1 MMLHLFRNIVFFI
14 LVPLVMQ
21 SQQLPENPCV
31 EVKSNRA
38 IKYFKQAM
46 ENLETG
52 HDKEGYRLL
61 MEAVKTEPEFPDA
74 YYQLAQI
81 NLKKAQDAMYD
92 INEVRNAD
100 RYYHNAERYFL
111 KTIKYCSKL
120 DDYRSYYYLGIYYYQ
135 IKNLK
140 NTLDY
145 LQFYLAHQS
154 SDEKLKKNAQTII
167 NKIGDAAKLIENPVP
182 FNPQKLA
189 GINTAADEFLPL
201 ISPDGELA
209 LFTRRYPK
217 FIKETQTKRFVDE
230 FTYSERQNPLTQSYE
245 LFNKGT
251 AMPPPFNVQGVDQGA
266 ASITIDNKHL
276 YMTICQFVKGKG
288 GKPYKNCDIYV
299 SDFEEGKWTTLKN
312 LGPNINRQNT
322 WESQPS
328 ISADGKTL
336 YFASVRPGNIGFS
349 SNNSTIDIYT
359 STLKPDNTWTKAKNL
374 GQEINTR
381 ANEKSPFI
389 HTDSQTL
396 YFSSDGRNGLGGYD
410 IYFSQLQPNG
420 HWSKP
425 KNIGYP
431 INTEG
436 DDLGFIVST
445 NGEKAYFSSDRIDE
459 STGWDIY
466 SFELYQDA
474 RPHKVLFA
482 KGKLVDD
489 QGNVLTDAKVEIKSV
504 NTNKT
509 VSGMVDKKTG
519 DYAIA
524 IATEKDDEYLLTV
537 KKKDFAFTSTFINP
551 KTITHIDVPLQVNM
565 EMKPVKVGETVEI
578 KDIHFATN
586 SANFDRSSLFI
597 LDNFVDFLKEN
608 PKVKIGI
615 QGHTDNVGDPK
626 ANMELSQK
634 RAQSVRDYL
643 ILMGIKK
650 NRIAFTKGFG
660 ETKPVATNLTS
671 EGRAQN
677 RRTEFVIV
685 EK

>member
-1 MMLHLFRNIVFFI
+1 MFRYFHYILFLMLF
-14 LVPLVMQ
+14 PLVLH
-21 SQQLPENPCV
+21 SQELTKNPCV

-38 IKYFKQAM
+38 IKYFRQAL

-52 HDKEGYRLL
+52 NDKEGYRLL
-61 MEAVKTEPEFPDA
+61 MEAVKTDPEFPDA

-100 RYYHNAERYFL
+100 RYYHKAERFFL
-111 KTIKYCSKL
+111 KTVKYCSKL

-145 LQFYLAHQS
+145 LRFYLAHQS
-154 SDEKLKKNAQTII
+154 SGEKLKKNARAII
-167 NKIGDAAKLIENPVP
+167 DRIGDAAKLIENPVP
-182 FNPQKLA
+182 FNPEKLA
-189 GINTAADEFLPL
+189 GVCTSADEFLPL

-230 FTYSERQNPLTQSYE
+230 FSFSNRQNPLTQSYE
-245 LFNKGT
+245 LFDKGKP
-251 AMPPPFNVQGVDQGA
+251 MPSPFNEQGMDQGA

-276 YMTICQFVKGKG
+276 YMTICQFVNGKG

-299 SDFEEGKWTTLKN
+299 SDFEDGKWTALKN
-312 LGPNINRQNT
+312 LGPNINGQNT

-336 YFASVRPGNIGFS
+336 YFASVRSQNIGFS
-349 SNNSTIDIYT
+349 SNNPTIDIYM
-359 STLKPDNTWTKAKNL
+359 SKLKEDNTWTKAKNL

-381 ANEKSPFI
+381 SNEKSPFI

-420 HWSKP
+420 HWSEP

-466 SFELYQDA
+466 SFELYQGA

-489 QGNVLTDAKVEIKSV
+489 HGNVITDAKVEIKSV

-519 DYAIA
+519 DYAVA
-524 IATEKDDEYLLTV
+524 IAAEKDDEFLLTV

-551 KTITHIDVPLQVNM
+551 KKITHIDVPLQINM
-565 EMKPVKVGETVEI
+565 EMKPVKIGETVEI

-586 SANFDRSSLFI
+586 SANFDKGSLFI
-597 LDNFVDFLKEN
+597 LDNFIDFLNEN
-608 PKVKIGI
+608 PKIKIGI
-615 QGHTDNVGDPK
+615 QGHTDNVGDHK
-626 ANMELSQK
+626 LNMELSKK
-634 RAQSVRDYL
+634 RAEAVREYL
-643 ILMGIKK
+643 ILMGIKQS
-650 NRIAFTKGFG
+650 RIVFTKGFG
-660 ETKPVATNLTS
+660 ETKPVATNLTP
-671 EGRAQN
+671 EGKAKN

>member
-1 MMLHLFRNIVFFI
+1 MFRFVYYIIFFI
-14 LVPLVMQ
+14 MVPLIMQ
-21 SQQLPENPCV
+21 SQQLTENPCV
-31 EVKSNRA
+31 KVKSNRA

-46 ENLETG
+46 ENLEMG
-52 HDKEGYRLL
+52 NEKEGYRLL
-61 MEAVKTEPEFPDA
+61 NEAMKTDPEFPDA

-81 NLKKAQDAMYD
+81 NMKKAQDAMYD
-92 INEVRNAD
+92 INEIRNAD
-100 RYYHNAERYFL
+100 QYSHKAEKYFL
-111 KTIKYCSKL
+111 KTIKYCSSL
-120 DDYRSYYYLGIYYYQ
+120 DDYRSYYYLGIFYYQ

-140 NTLDY
+140 KTLDY
-145 LQFYLAHQS
+145 LRFYLAHQS

-167 NKIGDAAKLIENPVP
+167 DKIGEAAKLIENPVP

-189 GINTAADEFLPL
+189 GVNTDADEFLPL

-217 FIKETQTKRFVDE
+217 FIKETQTKRFIDE
-230 FTYSERQNPLTQSYE
+230 FTYSKRQNPLTESYE
-245 LFNKGT
+245 LFDKGI
-251 AMPPPFNVQGVDQGA
+251 AMPSPFNEMGLDQGA
-266 ASITIDNKHL
+266 ASITIDNKQL
-276 YMTICQFVKGKG
+276 YMTICEFVKGKNG
-288 GKPYKNCDIYV
+288 NPYKNCDIYV
-299 SDFEEGKWTTLKN
+299 SFFEDGKWTPLKN
-312 LGPNINRQNT
+312 LGSNINGQNT

-336 YFASVRPGNIGFS
+336 YFASVRPENIGFS
-349 SNNSTIDIYT
+349 SDNPTIDIYS
-359 STLKPDNTWTKAKNL
+359 STLKDDNTWTKAKNL
-374 GQEINTR
+374 GNEINTKN
-381 ANEKSPFI
+381 NEKSPFI

-420 HWSKP
+420 HWSNP

-445 NGEKAYFSSDRIDE
+445 NGEKAYFSSNRIDE

-482 KGKLVDD
+482 KGKLLDEK
-489 QGNVLTDAKVEIKSV
+489 GNVLTDANVEIKSV
-504 NTNKT
+504 NTNKKI
-509 VSGMVDKKTG
+509 SGMVDKKTG
-519 DYAIA
+519 DYAVA
-524 IATEKDDEYLLTV
+524 IATEKEDEYLLTV
-537 KKKDFAFTSTFINP
+537 KKKDYAFTSTFIDP
-551 KTITHIDVPLQVNM
+551 KKINHIEAPIKINM
-565 EMKPVKVGETVEI
+565 EMKPIKIGETVEI

-586 SANFDRSSLFI
+586 SANFDKASLFI

-608 PKVKIGI
+608 PKIKIGI

-626 ANMELSQK
+626 FNMELSQK
-634 RAQSVRDYL
+634 RAQAVRDYL
-643 ILMGIKK
+643 FLMGIKSSTVV
-650 NRIAFTKGFG
+650 FTKGFG
-660 ETKPVATNLTS
+660 ETKPIASNYTN

-685 EK
+685 DK

>member
-1 MMLHLFRNIVFFI
+1 M
-14 LVPLVMQ
+14 
-21 SQQLPENPCV
+21 
-31 EVKSNRA
+31 
-38 IKYFKQAM
+38 
-46 ENLETG
+46 
-52 HDKEGYRLL
+52 
-61 MEAVKTEPEFPDA
+61 
-74 YYQLAQI
+74 
-81 NLKKAQDAMYD
+81 KKAQDALYD
-92 INEVRNAD
+92 INEVRNVD
-100 RYYHNAERYFL
+100 RYNHKAERFFL
-111 KTIKYCSKL
+111 KTIKYCSSL

-140 NTLDY
+140 KTLDY
-145 LQFYLAHQS
+145 LRFYLAHQS
-154 SDEKLKKNAQTII
+154 SDEKFKKNAQSII
-167 NKIGDAAKLIENPVP
+167 DKIGEAAKLIENPVP

-189 GINTAADEFLPL
+189 GVNTAADEFLPL

-217 FIKETQTKRFVDE
+217 YIKETQTKRFVDE
-230 FTYSERQNPLTQSYE
+230 FTFSKRQNPLTESYE
-245 LFNKGT
+245 LFDKGV
-251 AMPPPFNVQGVDQGA
+251 AMPQPFNVQGMNQGA

-276 YMTICQFVKGKG
+276 YMTICQFTKGRN
-288 GKPYKNCDIYV
+288 GKPYNNCDIYT
-299 SDFEEGKWTTLKN
+299 STFEDGKWTPLKN
-312 LGPNINRQNT
+312 LGPNINGQNT

-336 YFASVRPGNIGFS
+336 YFASARPGNIGFS
-349 SNNSTIDIYT
+349 ANNPTIDIYC
-359 STLKPDNTWTKAKNL
+359 STLKEDNTWTKAKNL
-374 GQEINTR
+374 GKEINTEG
-381 ANEKSPFI
+381 NEKSPFI

-445 NGEKAYFSSDRIDE
+445 NGEKANFSSNRIDQ

-466 SFELYQDA
+466 SFELYKDA

-482 KGKLVDD
+482 KGKLVDEK
-489 QGNVLTDAKVEIKSV
+489 GNVLTNAKVEIKSV

-509 VSGMVDKKTG
+509 VSGMVDEKTG

-524 IATEKDDEYLLTV
+524 IAAEKNDEYLLTV
-537 KKKDFAFTSTFINP
+537 KKKDYAFTSTFIDP
-551 KTITHIDVPLQVNM
+551 KKITHIDVPIKVNM
-565 EMKPVKVGETVEI
+565 QMKPIKVGETVEI
-578 KDIHFATN
+578 NDIHFATN
-586 SANFDRSSLFI
+586 SANFDKASLFI

-608 PKVKIGI
+608 PKIKIGI

-626 ANMELSQK
+626 FNMELSQK
-634 RAQSVRDYL
+634 RAQAVRDYL
-643 ILMGIKK
+643 ILMGIKQS
-650 NRIAFTKGFG
+650 RIVFTKGFG
-660 ETKPVATNLTS
+660 ETKPIATNYTS
-671 EGRAQN
+671 EGRAKN

-685 EK
+685 DK